1 MSYTVV
7 GWSWRWCL
15 SLGIIGA
22 CMFVALKVLDFLW
35 WRPKRLEE
43 HFARQ
48 GIRGPP
54 YRFFVGCVKEMV
66 GLMLDASSKPMMPQ
80 TSHNILPRVLSFY
93 HHWKKIYGS
102 TFLLW
107 FGPTPRL
114 TVADPDLIREIF
126 LSRSDV
132 FERYESHPLVRQL
145 EGEGLV
151 SLRGE
156 KWAHHR
162 KVLTPTFHMGNLKL
176 LIPFIGKTVLD
187 MVEKLPTSGDEVEI
201 DVSEWFQ
208 TVTEDAITRTAFGR
222 SYDDGKAVFQ
232 LQAQQMV
239 FAAEAF
245 RKVFIPG
252 YRYQSLLVSCSATAL
267 RGRLTNVGSHRF
279 LPTKKNT
286 NSWKL
291 EKEIKRS
298 LIRLIGRRKERLGE
312 EGKPDGSVK
321 DLLGLMIDAS
331 ASKQGAVQAASPKP
345 VSSPPSTITVRDIVE
360 ECKTFFFAGKQTT
373 SNLLTWTTVLLAMH
387 PEWQE
392 RARAEVLRVCGARDL
407 PTRDHL
413 AKLKTLAMILNE
425 TLRLYPPAVATIRR
439 AKAEVELGGYHIPR
453 GTELLIPI
461 MAVHHD
467 ARLWGPD
474 VTQFNPARFAEG
486 ASRAARHPTAFIP
499 FGLGPRMCI
508 GQNLALLEAKLTVAV
523 LLQRFAFRL
532 SPSYVHAPTVLM
544 LLYPQYGAPILF
556 RPLPLPSDPSTTAT
570 THTQSF
576 S

>member
-252 YRYQSLLVSCSATAL
+252 YR
-267 RGRLTNVGSHRF
+267 F

-474 VTQFNPARFAEG
+474 VTQFNPARFADG